1 MTDEERDELIERV
14 ELVEDLLK
22 IDVMRLVKQA
32 RRVEIAVMTGA
43 YRKKDVLQ
51 LNELVVQLLR
61 TFDRIE
67 LFYDSE
73 RVNEEMKNQSNS
85 CGRDDGRRF

>member
-32 RRVEIAVMTGA
+32 RRVESAVMTGA

-51 LNELVVQLLR
+51 LNELVVQLLH

-67 LFYDSE
+67 LFCDAE

-85 CGRDDGRRF
+85 

>member
-1 MTDEERDELIERV
+1 MTDEERDELVKRV

-32 RRVEIAVMTGA
+32 RRVECAVMTGA

-51 LNELVVQLLR
+51 LNDCLLYTSPSPR
-61 TFDRIE
+61 DR
-67 LFYDSE
+67 
-73 RVNEEMKNQSNS
+73 
-85 CGRDDGRRF
+85 G

>member
-1 MTDEERDELIERV
+1 MTDEERDELIKRV

-32 RRVEIAVMTGA
+32 RRVECAVMTGA

-51 LNELVVQLLR
+51 LNELVVQLLH

-73 RVNEEMKNQSNS
+73 RVNEEIKNQSNS
-85 CGRDDGRRF
+85 

>member
-1 MTDEERDELIERV
+1 MTDEERDELIKRV

-32 RRVEIAVMTGA
+32 RRVESAVMIGA
-43 YRKKDVLQ
+43 YQKKDVLQ
-51 LNELVVQLLR
+51 LNELVVQLWR

-67 LFYDSE
+67 LFYDAE

-85 CGRDDGRRF
+85 